1 MKWKMSERSLFAI
14 LLRSP
19 WWVSFLLVAVI
30 STVAF
35 ALLPNDFKFV
45 GVLSSFPFAVVGT
58 IAAWRQRSQL
68 SSVEAEALQSAMAGM
83 NWREFSTL
91 LKQAFVKEGYTVTAV
106 PPSDGLGDFL
116 LTRQGQ
122 TTLVCAKRWKAAAWG
137 IDNMQTLLSEKEAHG
152 ASHLM
157 CVSLLATPN
166 TLKKFATQQ
175 PVTWL
180 SGQALW
186 ALVASIYPNTA
197 RPQRTSDK

>member
-1 MKWKMSERSLFAI
+1 
-14 LLRSP
+14 
-19 WWVSFLLVAVI
+19 VSFLLVAVI

-68 SSVEAEALQSAMAGM
+68 SSVEAETLQNAMAGM

-137 IDNMQTLLSEKEAHG
+137 IDNMQTLLSEKETHG

-166 TLKKFATQQ
+166 TLKKFVTQQ